1 MVSPG
6 KGKRMSDE
14 PATEAEEPETAE
26 MDAKSLGEK
35 IKEKVEAEASK
46 YETEPEPEEPPEE
59 EEEKAPDKIDPL
71 TAALGRYVGE
81 ISQILGPE
89 IPIIPCPYCQG
100 KGFEPL
106 LLEHDPHSVICP
118 ECKGYGQVATG
129 SYVQGNEVRMCS
141 HCNGAGY
148 KPDAPVVA
156 TLPAAPD
163 AEPLR
168 VLTPEEVE
176 RIAADA
182 RAKVESFGA

>member
-1 MVSPG
+1 
-6 KGKRMSDE
+6 MSE
-14 PATEAEEPETAE
+14 PVPPEEAEEVDSAAIDPKTT
-26 MDAKSLGEK
+26 GEK
-35 IKEKVEAEASK
+35 LREMVEAEAAAA
-46 YETEPEPEEPPEE
+46 EAEPDPEEPPEE
-59 EEEKAPDKIDPL
+59 EEEIAPDRIDPL

-106 LLEHDPHSVICP
+106 LLEHDPHSVVCP

-129 SYVQGNEVRMCS
+129 SYVQGNEVRMCQN
-141 HCNGAGY
+141 CNGAGY

-156 TLPAAPD
+156 TIPAAPE